1 MIEYG
6 SVSVGTLDPEK
17 DRESFAVGGVR
28 SSRTANIKRNIMTAF
43 RGSGRDGI
51 AIAALELLDSGEF
64 REGEIALAILGL
76 NVPLDYATIAYEDF
90 IEAVASKN

>member
-17 DRESFAVGGVR
+17 DRESFAVAGVR
-28 SSRTANIKRNIMTAF
+28 VSRTANIKLKIMTAF

-51 AIAALELLDSGEF
+51 AIAALELLNSGEF
-64 REGEIALAILGL
+64 REDEIGLAILGL
-76 NVPLDYATIAYEDF
+76 NVPLDYAAIAYADF
-90 IEAVASKN
+90 KEALASKN